1 MQITSQQLESFSQGV
16 GKMISRKQL
25 RTKVKRLRGRVN
37 TLRTELSQIEPK
49 YLRLLEQLQ
58 QMDQSKRE
66 NRNEATNR

>member
-1 MQITSQQLESFSQGV
+1 
-16 GKMISRKQL
+16 MISRKQL

-58 QMDQSKRE
+58 QMDQSKKE
-66 NRNEATNR
+66 KHDEHRNEATRI

>member
-1 MQITSQQLESFSQGV
+1 
-16 GKMISRKQL
+16 MISRKQL

-58 QMDQSKRE
+58 QMDQSKKE
-66 NRNEATNR
+66 QHNDQ